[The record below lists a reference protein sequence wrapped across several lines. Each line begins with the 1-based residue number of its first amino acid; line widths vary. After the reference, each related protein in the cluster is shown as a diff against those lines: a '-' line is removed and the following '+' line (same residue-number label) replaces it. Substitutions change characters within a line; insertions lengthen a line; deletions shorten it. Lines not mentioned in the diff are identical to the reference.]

1 MFDSAQDLWF
11 KINWETT
18 QGSPIVDKCTQIFDE
33 HELVSTNKLHHLN
46 AQLWLAAPGHVTAL
60 CPAFGQWSSATN
72 YELCSADKLMIF
84 N

>member
-1 MFDSAQDLWF
+1 MFASAQDLWF
-11 KINWETT
+11 KINWEIPA

-60 CPAFGQWSSATN
+60 CPVIGQCDQVLRIMSYARQTS
-72 YELCSADKLMIF
+72 
-84 N
+84 